1 MTTPIDDPPGPTEA
15 GEAADDLDL
24 EIDLLLEAIVRKYS
38 YEFRDYA
45 RASLRRRI
53 RGALDAF
60 GFASVSEL
68 QHHVLRDRQ
77 VFTTLL
83 SRLTVTVSAMFRD
96 PGYYLALRRE
106 VLPMLAT
113 WPSLKIWVAGCST
126 GEEVY
131 SLTILLDEAG
141 LLERTHIYAT
151 DINPEALRTAAAGV
165 YPLARLAQFTR
176 NYQQA
181 GGTRSLA
188 DYYTAAYGNAA
199 FDRRLRARVTF
210 SDHSLATDQVFAE
223 VQFVSCRNVLIYF
236 NSRLQDRAIG
246 LFHDSLVMHGF
257 LALGSHERVEGS
269 TRARGFRAVSRKD
282 RIYQKVPYAD

>member
-1 MTTPIDDPPGPTEA
+1 HPRRRGRRAERVRADQRVRAPRRAGADRPQRRRGAARARRDAAGSRADGHHDARDGRPDRHARDPPASRARRAADHRADRQGHARRLRAVPGGRRQRLPGQAARRRQARLALPCLALTWMTTPIDDPPGPTEA

-113 WPSLKIWVAGCST
+113 WP
-126 GEEVY
+126 
-131 SLTILLDEAG
+131 
-141 LLERTHIYAT
+141 
-151 DINPEALRTAAAGV
+151 
-165 YPLARLAQFTR
+165 
-176 NYQQA
+176 
-181 GGTRSLA
+181 
-188 DYYTAAYGNAA
+188 
-199 FDRRLRARVTF
+199 
-210 SDHSLATDQVFAE
+210 
-223 VQFVSCRNVLIYF
+223 
-236 NSRLQDRAIG
+236 
-246 LFHDSLVMHGF
+246 
-257 LALGSHERVEGS
+257 
-269 TRARGFRAVSRKD
+269 
-282 RIYQKVPYAD
+282 